1 VKKLILIL
9 MILVVLTSTA
19 FGQKKT
25 ELLIGT
31 ASMGGAF
38 YPVGQGIS
46 NLVTK
51 YSGNFTMV
59 PVVTG
64 GAVENPRLV
73 TLGDVDI
80 AITNANLAYFA
91 SMGTAPF
98 DRKYDIQSVASLYPS
113 VLHIATLAKSSIKS
127 ITDLKGKRV
136 ALGPAGGGTIDIL
149 KAILEEYGMS
159 LSDFTPS
166 YLAYGDGFSEMSD
179 GNVDAALA
187 LAGYPAAAVMQTVAT
202 NKISFIQLEPARMAN
217 IIRKYPYY
225 SDITVAKDVYKT
237 EEDAVMIGVQNVLI
251 VKRTLAE
258 DTVYKITK
266 AVFDNL
272 PEFAAANANAKQI
285 SLVKA
290 SQVPIPLHPGAQ
302 KYFSGK

>member
-1 VKKLILIL
+1 MKKLILIL
-9 MILVVLTSTA
+9 MIFVVLTSTA
-19 FGQKKT
+19 FGQRKT
-25 ELLIGT
+25 ELLFGT

-51 YSGNFTMV
+51 YSGTFSMV

-73 TLGDVDI
+73 GLGDVDI
-80 AITNANLAYFA
+80 AITNANVAFFA
-91 SMGTAPF
+91 AMGTAPF
-98 DRKYDIQSVASLYPS
+98 DRKYDIATVASLYPS

-127 ITDLKGKRV
+127 IRDLKGKRV
-136 ALGPAGGGTIDIL
+136 AVGPAGGGTIDML
-149 KAILEEYGMS
+149 KVILEEYGMS
-159 LSDFTPS
+159 LSDFTAS

-187 LAGYPAAAVMQTVAT
+187 LSGYPAAAVMQTVAT
-202 NKISFIQLEPARMAN
+202 NKINFIPIEPAKLAS
-217 IIRKYPYY
+217 IIEKYPYY
-225 SDITVAKDVYKT
+225 SDIDVAKDVYKT
-237 EEDAVMIGVQNVLI
+237 DENAVMLGVRNVLI
-251 VKRTLAE
+251 VKRTMSE

-285 SLVKA
+285 DITRAAK
-290 SQVPIPLHPGAQ
+290 VPIPLHPGAA